1 MVVVHVCVC
10 VYKGK
15 EGAGEEI
22 VGEMVLVTKRPQKY
36 GTEKRKKKKGKK
48 RRNF

>member
-1 MVVVHVCVC
+1 MC

-36 GTEKRKKKKGKK
+36 GTEKRKKKKAK
-48 RRNF
+48 RGGTFEEDEGG

>member
-1 MVVVHVCVC
+1 MCVC

-36 GTEKRKKKKGKK
+36 GTEKKIGKK